1 MGGMEGAPCT
11 CCPAQGSRS
20 PFTTQLRA
28 AELWVLSTAGTLE
41 ALGAPRAQP
50 STRHGGNGRP
60 HPAEVVLRN
69 RQVASLH
76 PAALQQQR
84 PVTGRGSC
92 STGQPPAASRRD
104 TRSATAPLL
113 QPPPAQAARGPAARC
128 LWGPSRRPSPC
139 SVGSRSPRPGR
150 HRSGP
155 SPLLG
160 CWAQHPAPCR
170 GEASRDRADRGTPTR
185 TPWCSC
191 RDPSLVPW
199 GRGRSPGLS
208 QVIPIP
214 CFCRT
219 QEPQLSQPGRSAMAP
234 PARPLGRLSHA
245 VAVGAGQH
253 QLGAE
258 QGHGAG
264 DGRRGQEGPGSRL
277 GAPSSLA

>member
-92 STGQPPAASRRD
+92 STGQPPAASRCD

-113 QPPPAQAARGPAARC
+113 QPPPGTGSQG
-128 LWGPSRRPSPC
+128 PC
-139 SVGSRSPRPGR
+139 SQVPVGSVPP
-150 HRSGP
+150 
-155 SPLLG
+155 PLALLCG
-160 CWAQHPAPCR
+160 VPLPPARQAPLHALPFCWAQHPAPCR
-170 GEASRDRADRGTPTR
+170 GEASRDRPDRGTPTR

>member
-28 AELWVLSTAGTLE
+28 AELRGLSTAGTLE

-50 STRHGGNGRP
+50 STRHRGNGRP

-92 STGQPPAASRRD
+92 STGQPPAASRHD

-150 HRSGP
+150 HRSTP

-160 CWAQHPAPCR
+160 
-170 GEASRDRADRGTPTR
+170 S
-185 TPWCSC
+185 
-191 RDPSLVPW
+191 
-199 GRGRSPGLS
+199 
-208 QVIPIP
+208 
-214 CFCRT
+214 
-219 QEPQLSQPGRSAMAP
+219 
-234 PARPLGRLSHA
+234 
-245 VAVGAGQH
+245 
-253 QLGAE
+253 
-258 QGHGAG
+258 
-264 DGRRGQEGPGSRL
+264 
-277 GAPSSLA
+277 APSSLPGGGIPGQSRQGHANTDALVQLQGSQPGPLGPWQIPGPFPGYSHPVFLPHAGAAALPARAQCHGTTGTAPQQAEPRRGCGSRAAPARG

>member
-11 CCPAQGSRS
+11 CCTAQGSRS

-113 QPPPAQAARGPAARC
+113 QPPPGTGSQG
-128 LWGPSRRPSPC
+128 PC
-139 SVGSRSPRPGR
+139 SQVPVGSVPP
-150 HRSGP
+150 
-155 SPLLG
+155 PLALLCG
-160 CWAQHPAPCR
+160 VPLPPARQAPLC
-170 GEASRDRADRGTPTR
+170 ALP
-185 TPWCSC
+185 
-191 RDPSLVPW
+191 
-199 GRGRSPGLS
+199 SPGLPGS
-208 QVIPIP
+208 APSSLPGGGIPGQS
-214 CFCRT
+214 RQGHADT
-219 QEPQLSQPGRSAMAP
+219 DALVQLQGSQPGPLGPWQIPGPFPGYSHPVFLPHAGAAAL
-234 PARPLGRLSHA
+234 PARAQCHGT
-245 VAVGAGQH
+245 AGTAPGQ
-253 QLGAE
+253 AE
-258 QGHGAG
+258 P
-264 DGRRGQEGPGSRL
+264 RRGCRSRAAPAQGTAGARSRRWQEGPGSRL